1 MQELQALRE
10 HIAARSHELARMKQA
25 GIKMVGYIPDGYIPE
40 ELIYASGA
48 MPVVLLRGGEPDVGL
63 EAQRYA
69 PRFFTVFHR
78 NQLVYRLDEKEP
90 LYQLPD
96 LFVHSISDRDAC
108 GVSELWEYYTHDEI
122 FRVGI
127 PKNQTSEA
135 ALEYYLESIQLL
147 KGRLERLTGNLIT
160 EERLKREIGLCNR
173 IRGLLKEISDLRKSK
188 RLPISGK
195 DFVLLNH
202 YSFIADRQYMVGV
215 LESISQELKTK
226 KAPPAKGLR
235 ILLIG
240 STVAVG
246 DYRVIDMLEAAGAQ
260 IVIEHFDEG
269 MRRYEMKVEADGD
282 PMKAL
287 ADAYFRLREPP
298 PAYQRPATKARN
310 DFYLKL
316 IKEFKIDGVVWYTL
330 LYRNPHHIEGA
341 YFEQI
346 LKKETGLPM
355 LELHSDYDIYS
366 EGAAFRTRIESFVE
380 MLKKK
385 RKWER

>member
-1 MQELQALRE
+1 MQKLQK
-10 HIAARSHELARMKQA
+10 HVAARPRELTKMKQA
-25 GIKMVGYIPDGYIPE
+25 GIKMVGYMPDGYIPE

-48 MPVVLLRGGEPDVGL
+48 IPVALLRGGEPDVGL

-108 GVSELWEYYTHDEI
+108 GISELWEYYTRDNI

-127 PKNQTSEA
+127 PKNQTSEPA
-135 ALEYYLESIQLL
+135 FEYYLESIQLL

-188 RLPISGK
+188 RPPISGK

-202 YSFIADRQYMVGV
+202 ASFIADRQYMIEV
-215 LESISQELKTK
+215 LESISKGLKIK
-226 KAPPAKGLR
+226 KAPPCTAPR

-240 STVAVG
+240 STIAIG

-260 IVIEHFDEG
+260 IVIEQFDEG
-269 MRRYEMKVEADGD
+269 MRRYEMKVEVDGN
-282 PMKAL
+282 PIKAL
-287 ADAYFRLREPP
+287 ADAHFTRREPP

-310 DFYLKL
+310 DFHLKL
-316 IKEFKIDGVVWYTL
+316 IDEFKVDGVVWYTL

-341 YFEQI
+341 YFEQV
-346 LKKETGLPM
+346 LKKEKGLPM

-380 MLKKK
+380 MLKK
-385 RKWER
+385 